1 MKNFYLVLLT
11 LGLTLAF
18 SASAMAVDVKVSGEY
33 FAAGLYQDKTTVQK
47 DQGTSTAFY
56 YQRLRAK
63 VEFTVSP
70 GLTLTTRADIM
81 ERGWGATRSA
91 ATSSTYNTATSI
103 VTTVS
108 APTMYDSA
116 GTRAENENISFDWL
130 YLNYVSPVGIF
141 TVGYVNDYAWGT
153 VFGDRSKPDPKIMWT
168 GIFGSTIVGLQIV
181 KEIDKSASAVQTA
194 TGAND
199 IDFDGYIAFVK
210 YTFKTGEIGYLFRHN
225 RNATLKMTPAYG
237 NMAARVFSNVPYFK
251 VKLGPV
257 AIEGEATYA
266 FGDYDYMSYP
276 NAKIDSWAAYLNAV
290 ADFGVAYVGG
300 TFAWL
305 PGQDPNTDRQTA
317 ILTGGTDWNP
327 CLILFNYERSYWG
340 GSIAGYGGSAI
351 NTDGVNGPAGMTNAY
366 FFQVKGGV
374 RPVNRLDVNLSVSYA
389 NAVVKPSN
397 AWLYND
403 YGWEIDASAT
413 YKITNNLSYMLGAG
427 YLFTGKYFKGT
438 SDTNTDLQDDYLILN
453 KLTLTF

>member
-1 MKNFYLVLLT
+1 MKKLCLALLA
-11 LGLTLAF
+11 LGLTVAF
-18 SASAMAVDVKVSGEY
+18 SASAMAVDVKVSGEF
-33 FAAGLYQDKTTVQK
+33 FAAGLYQDKITLQK

-63 VEFTVSP
+63 IDFAVAP

-81 ERGWGATRSA
+81 DREWGAIRGSGA
-91 ATSSTYNTATSI
+91 
-103 VTTVS
+103 V
-108 APTMYDSA
+108 YDSA
-116 GTRAENENISFDWL
+116 GTRTENENISFDWL
-130 YLNYVSPVGIF
+130 YLNYVSPIGIF

-153 VFGDRSKPDPKIMWT
+153 VFSDRSKPDPKIMWT
-168 GIFGSTIVGLQIV
+168 GIFGPVAVGLQIV
-181 KEIDKSASAVQTA
+181 KEVDKSASAVQTA

-210 YTFKTGEIGYLFRHN
+210 YSFKAGEIGYLFRHN
-225 RNATLKMTPAYG
+225 RNATLKMTPGYG
-237 NMAARVFSNVPYFK
+237 NMVAKVFSNVPYFK

-257 AIEGEATYA
+257 AVEGEVTYA

-305 PGQDPNTDRQTA
+305 PGQDPNSDRQTA

-340 GSIAGYGGSAI
+340 GAITGYGGSSI
-351 NTDGVNGPAGMTNAY
+351 NTDGITGTSGMTNAY

-374 RPVNRLDVNLSVSYA
+374 RPVDKLDVNLSVSYA
-389 NAVVKPSN
+389 NATVKPSN

-403 YGWEIDASAT
+403 YGWEIDATAT

-427 YLFTGKYFKGT
+427 YLFTGNYFKGS
-438 SDTNTDLQDDYLILN
+438 SDTNTDLQNDYLILN